1 MDTVG
6 GDYRM
11 NEQNFLEN
19 YLWPSADRL
28 DRTFTHP
35 LPKIEGLKK
44 CGDFIVQCEYEDTF
58 STNIM
63 TKYESDTLGVILKEV
78 YKNTQNKVT
87 GVFVRLVGTMSL
99 VKPGYPR
106 LSLDAAVSNVNLF
119 TGERE
124 DIKTTV
130 AIHLRQVDPEQRKKV
145 FQGFSEQAKEAGI
158 SYQEREVEYAP
169 DFWGSIWVTQL
180 KGINLDIIRKLRD
193 YAWSAY
199 KRLMEET
206 EEKTPFDY
214 RPMQEN
220 SIFNSSRREHLSF
233 KRMGLSVPVEAQAA
247 FFSVLVSGI

>member
-1 MDTVG
+1 
-6 GDYRM
+6 M
-11 NEQNFLEN
+11 NEQDFLEN
-19 YLWPSADRL
+19 YLWPSDDRL

-35 LPKIEGLKK
+35 LPNIEGLKK
-44 CGDFIVQCEYEDTF
+44 CGDFIVQCEHEDTF
-58 STNIM
+58 STNII
-63 TKYESDTLGVILKEV
+63 TKYESDTSGVILKEV
-78 YKNTQNKVT
+78 YKNSQNKVT

-99 VKPGYPR
+99 VKIGYPR

-130 AIHLRQVDPEQRKKV
+130 AIHLRQVDPELRKKI
-145 FQGFSEQAKEAGI
+145 FEGFSEKAKEAGV
-158 SYQEREVEYAP
+158 SCQEREVEYGP
-169 DFWGSIWVTQL
+169 GSKGSIWVAES
-180 KGINLDIIRKLRD
+180 KGVNLDMIRKLREH
-193 YAWSAY
+193 AWSSY

-214 RPMQEN
+214 RPAQEN
-220 SIFNSSRREHLSF
+220 SIFNSASREHLSF

>member
-1 MDTVG
+1 
-6 GDYRM
+6 M
-11 NEQNFLEN
+11 NEKEFLEK
-19 YLWPSADRL
+19 YLWPSDDRL

-44 CGDFIVQCEYEDTF
+44 CGDFIVQCEHEDTF
-58 STNIM
+58 STNII
-63 TKYESDTLGVILKEV
+63 TKYESDISGVILKEV

-130 AIHLRQVDPEQRKKV
+130 AIHLPQVVTEYREKV
-145 FQGFSEQAKEAGI
+145 FQGFGEQAKAAGV
-158 SYQEREVEYAP
+158 SYREVEVEYSP
-169 DFWGSIWVTQL
+169 DSKGAIWVAES
-180 KGINLDIIRKLRD
+180 KGVNLDVIRKLREH
-193 YAWSAY
+193 AWSAY
-199 KRLMEET
+199 KRLIDETKEET
-206 EEKTPFDY
+206 SFDY
-214 RPMQEN
+214 RPVQES
-220 SIFNSSRREHLSF
+220 SIFNSSQREHLSF

-247 FFSVLVSGI
+247 FFSVLVTGI